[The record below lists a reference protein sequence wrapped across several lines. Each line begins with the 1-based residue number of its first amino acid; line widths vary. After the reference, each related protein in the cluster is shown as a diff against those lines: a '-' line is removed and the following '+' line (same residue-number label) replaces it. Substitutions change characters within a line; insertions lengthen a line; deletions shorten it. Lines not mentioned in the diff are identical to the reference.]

1 MFTPSTIILI
11 IPPLPKRTGIIT
23 MKLFGSL
30 IILLLISFNACSINL
45 PQPNTQVSPIEPIAQ
60 TKEIVTL
67 HSAEQ
72 LPQTNQLNPF
82 ELLEKVNGFYN
93 NAFNSLITIV
103 ACIIGFAGVLLPIA
117 IAFFQNRQF
126 KIQKADLEKNLK
138 EVIKEEIAATA
149 LALEE
154 KTNQLIDTEIKKILF
169 DLEKKSKSFEANIK
183 KSQYL
188 ISGQLAHMN
197 ATLQLD
203 KKAYSNAATYFFS
216 AATHYISARS
226 EQNLGR
232 VLRLLHEKALPN
244 MKIERKIEEADE
256 KIVKLKEKIKPLNT
270 TGKYRDDLAKINR
283 SLEKAQNNLANKKEE
298 V

>member
-1 MFTPSTIILI
+1 MFTPSIIILI
-11 IPPLPKRTGIIT
+11 IPPLPKRTGIII

-30 IILLLISFNACSINL
+30 IILLLITFNVYSVNSL
-45 PQPNTQVSPIEPIAQ
+45 QSNTQVPPVKSIAQ
-60 TKEIVTL
+60 SKEGVAL
-67 HSAEQ
+67 HSTEQ

-82 ELLEKVNGFYN
+82 ELLEKINGFYN

-126 KIQKADLEKNLK
+126 KIQKADLEKNLT

-154 KTNQLIDTEIKKILF
+154 KNNQLIDAEIKKILV
-169 DLEKKSKSFEANIK
+169 DLEKKNKSFEANIK
-183 KSQYL
+183 KSQSL

-197 ATLQLD
+197 ATQQLG
-203 KKAYSNAATYFFS
+203 KKEYSNAAMYFFS

-232 VLRLLHEKALPN
+232 VLRLLHENALPN

-270 TGKYRDDLAKINR
+270 TGKYRDDLEKINH
-283 SLEKAQNNLANKKEE
+283 SLEKARNNLANKKEE
-298 V
+298 A